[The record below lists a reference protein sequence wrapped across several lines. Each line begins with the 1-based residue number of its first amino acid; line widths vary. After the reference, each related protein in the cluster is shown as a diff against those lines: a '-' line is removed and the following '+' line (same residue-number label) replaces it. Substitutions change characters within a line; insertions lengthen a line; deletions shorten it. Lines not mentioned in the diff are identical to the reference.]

1 MKTLAGA
8 VSSDDKKEPIRLMLK
23 LAATYVIKIVENNMF
38 LNWIE
43 HKIIHKIS
51 ENFRCRPNVVQVK
64 VSIKRV
70 TSSPLNRCGIC

>member
-51 ENFRCRPNVVQVK
+51 ENFVDLILCKSRSR
-64 VSIKRV
+64 
-70 TSSPLNRCGIC
+70 